1 MGQQAEKVAR
11 ARRRAVRLEALARL
25 DGLRHVLCEPARLA
39 LLGALE
45 SEPLTV
51 GELATAIGRKLPAT
65 SQHLRV
71 LRQLNLVT
79 GERRGTTVYY
89 RLAPGPRSEQ
99 VRTLIA
105 ALEVHDLTRRTP
117 VNDAPAASPA
127 ACCDQV

>member
-1 MGQQAEKVAR
+1 MDHELASAR
-11 ARRRAVRLEALARL
+11 APRL

-79 GERRGTTVYY
+79 GDRQGTTVYY
-89 RLAPGPRSEQ
+89 RLAPGPLSDQ
-99 VRTLIA
+99 VRALIA
-105 ALEVHDLTRRTP
+105 ALEVDDLTRGTT
-117 VNDAPAASPA
+117 VNDAPAAPLA
-127 ACCDQV
+127 AHGDQA